1 MSKRIIES
9 MINFKYFQKLHKT
22 HKETP
27 SRFFARYFLSK
38 ISKKTEFKKPNVNFI
53 FKFSDYK
60 SLNLETSQDIFIKE
74 LKKNETEEINSKK
87 DINTFYCDRETRDRN
102 VNIMMN
108 ILLRRKKCKRYF
120 KYNDINEKLIKILLT
135 HSYHA
140 NFKKDSII
148 FKEGS
153 KQIAFYF
160 LIRGKIALKTLNPEL
175 MKKNMIKNR
184 LKLENIYS
192 QIKTEEKFNLQNKN
206 DDNISLDNFVSTT
219 NLDPFMQ
226 FENDNRK
233 KNRPRITSSKELN
246 KSPDVRRSKHRV
258 ATLKEEAYASPRK
271 IIQNRILVENFNKLQ
286 NELSFTVKTYT
297 ENDFFCDWECIYD
310 KPHTETA
317 YAEEDID
324 LLILPKKHFDK
335 YFANHLIKVDNQR
348 KIFLTKRIEF
358 LHINNVINL
367 KPEFYDKGKVIYTQF
382 DPANEFFIVYKGRG
396 ALMDLN
402 ENYVYKKRSD
412 VVYNS
417 DNLKKICNMG
427 EGCVVGLESF
437 NDGMKKYDNNFVIDE
452 DNTVI
457 YRIKMH
463 AITLDN
469 YLKKKNKIKLKKQ
482 LNEMYLNQ
490 IEMLPKLINHKRL
503 TNEEKKYKKT
513 EEKINNVFY
522 DAKKYFW
529 KKIVN
534 EKRINT
540 VYGNLNQITE
550 IKKQISEKT
559 DKSFH
564 LNKFSKSVKKIPF
577 IDFENNDSNSNN
589 ISSSFKRKS
598 RFHFLTTITNKR
610 VKIPGSR
617 ISDFGLMP
625 LQNNLKNTLES
636 LKSGKKE
643 NKFENNNKDNKR
655 PPSPKRFS
663 LFNFQFKNNLFKSFQ
678 QNKKNKDG
686 NNKEKE
692 KEENFYD
699 FYGDTNNEF
708 FKTSKKFKYKK
719 KKVKTSNLLDKY
731 ITKTIKINKG
741 NINYNSGNFKIP
753 LFSPKNTKK

>member
-1 MSKRIIES
+1 MKII
-9 MINFKYFQKLHKT
+9 I
-22 HKETP
+22 
-27 SRFFARYFLSK
+27 
-38 ISKKTEFKKPNVNFI
+38 V
-53 FKFSDYK
+53 
-60 SLNLETSQDIFIKE
+60 
-74 LKKNETEEINSKK
+74 KK
-87 DINTFYCDRETRDRN
+87 D
-102 VNIMMN
+102 
-108 ILLRRKKCKRYF
+108 
-120 KYNDINEKLIKILLT
+120 
-135 HSYHA
+135 
-140 NFKKDSII
+140 
-148 FKEGS
+148 
-153 KQIAFYF
+153 
-160 LIRGKIALKTLNPEL
+160 
-175 MKKNMIKNR
+175 
-184 LKLENIYS
+184 
-192 QIKTEEKFNLQNKN
+192 
-206 DDNISLDNFVSTT
+206 
-219 NLDPFMQ
+219 
-226 FENDNRK
+226 
-233 KNRPRITSSKELN
+233 RPKITSLKELN

-550 IKKQISEKT
+550 MKKQLSEKT

-564 LNKFSKSVKKIPF
+564 LNKFSKSVKKIPY

-589 ISSSFKRKS
+589 ISSSFKRRS
-598 RFHFLTTITNKR
+598 
-610 VKIPGSR
+610 
-617 ISDFGLMP
+617 
-625 LQNNLKNTLES
+625 
-636 LKSGKKE
+636 
-643 NKFENNNKDNKR
+643 
-655 PPSPKRFS
+655 
-663 LFNFQFKNNLFKSFQ
+663 
-678 QNKKNKDG
+678 
-686 NNKEKE
+686 
-692 KEENFYD
+692 
-699 FYGDTNNEF
+699 
-708 FKTSKKFKYKK
+708 
-719 KKVKTSNLLDKY
+719 
-731 ITKTIKINKG
+731 
-741 NINYNSGNFKIP
+741 
-753 LFSPKNTKK
+753 